1 MMIRGRIRKELFGQ
15 DSVPYESFEDV
26 RAITVSTGYI
36 GPGTITLWF
45 SDGTTKAY
53 SSDSVRGI
61 MTIGKELTVLEAFHA
76 DFVGEDDSGDTGYRL
91 TFKTPIRVDYNSED
105 ALLILKK

>member
-1 MMIRGRIRKELFGQ
+1 MIRDRVNKFFGQ
-15 DSVPYESFEDV
+15 EEAQSESFDDV

-45 SDGTTKAY
+45 SDGRTKAY
-53 SSDSVRGI
+53 SGDAVRGI
-61 MTIGKELTVLEAFHA
+61 MTIGKELAVLEAFHA

-91 TFKTPIRVDYNSED
+91 TFKTPIKVDYNSKD
-105 ALLILKK
+105 CLLILKK